1 MPELEEFV
9 KLYVLAEVQTVF
21 HHDTPAIGI
30 CTEVC
35 VGEKKYGPFTKE
47 DAEIKKA
54 KRIKKWLSRLP
65 FVKDP
70 IYVKELYE
78 TKTGLSCGCSF
89 EINYGFVEK
98 YIPKSKISVSDGKI
112 VIQDG
117 GDCNEI

>member
-9 KLYVLAEVQTVF
+9 KLYVLTEVQTVI
-21 HHDTPAIGI
+21 HHDTPAIGLYK
-30 CTEVC
+30 EVC

-70 IYVKELYE
+70 VCVKELHE
-78 TKTGLSCGCSF
+78 TDTGLYSSSF

-98 YIPKSKISVSDGKI
+98 YFPKSKISVLDGKI
-112 VIQDG
+112 IINEEVIK
-117 GDCNEI
+117 NV

>member
-9 KLYVLAEVQTVF
+9 KLYVLTEKQIVI
-21 HHDTPAIGI
+21 HHDTPAIGAWE
-30 CTEVC
+30 EVC

-70 IYVKELYE
+70 VCVKELHE

-89 EINYGFVEK
+89 EINYGFMEK

-117 GDCNEI
+117 GGLL

>member
-9 KLYVLAEVQTVF
+9 KLYVLTEVQTVI
-21 HHDTPAIGI
+21 HHDTPVIGLYQ
-30 CTEVC
+30 EVC

-54 KRIKKWLSRLP
+54 KRIKKWLSKLP

-70 IYVKELYE
+70 ICVKELHE
-78 TKTGLSCGCSF
+78 TKTGLSSGCSF

-98 YIPKSKISVSDGKI
+98 YIPKSKVSVLEGKI
-112 VIQDG
+112 VIKDG
-117 GDCNEI
+117 GDLL